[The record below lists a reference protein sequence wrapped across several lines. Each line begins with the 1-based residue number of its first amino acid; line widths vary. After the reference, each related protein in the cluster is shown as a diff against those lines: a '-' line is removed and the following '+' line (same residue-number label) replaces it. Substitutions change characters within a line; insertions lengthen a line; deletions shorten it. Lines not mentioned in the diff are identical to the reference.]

1 MNPQVRWL
9 VERSAQ
15 KIKWIFIIGLALN
28 FAYYGYVQIIKRGYF
43 QERAQNQAIK
53 LRLIHAPRGI
63 LYDRHGVRL
72 VDNVN
77 AYELVIHRDELP
89 FDPQILSAFASE
101 FGLDEEAFLAA
112 VQSYRGEGSGIVPL
126 TIQNNLTE
134 AELAL
139 SERLKARFPFLSIE
153 SSPRRSYRDNELA
166 GHVLGYIGEIDS
178 KTLKKKP
185 GTFQLG
191 QWVGREGIEA
201 QWDTHLRGQDGAKR
215 IMVNRSGDEIALL
228 DEETAEVGRSLVL
241 TLDLGMQKI
250 LMESFAGKKGAAVV
264 LDTRDGGVLAMYSS
278 PSINP
283 NVFAGRMSQAQV
295 DGTFNNPDKPMMN
308 RAIQGLYPPGSTF
321 KLLTAIAG
329 LEKKVITP
337 ETVFY
342 CGGRKN
348 FYGRDFRCDKA
359 TGHGSINLIPA
370 IAQSCD
376 IYFYEIANRLD
387 VDDIYEIAR
396 RWGLT
401 VDTGIDLPNEKTT
414 RIPSREWKAKASPQD
429 PKWYAGETISVG
441 IGQGQVGMTPVGLA
455 KFYATLANQGR
466 PITPHLYYGLKN
478 ESTGQVD
485 IKPVP
490 PLPSISLE
498 PRYWAALHEGL
509 LQTVQSGTAAT
520 SRLSG
525 VDMLGK
531 TGTAQ
536 VAKFVNRSHYL
547 RQAKSLRDHAWFA
560 GYASKDHPEI
570 AFAVLVENGGF
581 GADSAAPIAAKL
593 VKYWMVDRLRQDP
606 PTSPSSSPSRR

>member
-1 MNPQVRWL
+1 
-9 VERSAQ
+9 
-15 KIKWIFIIGLALN
+15 
-28 FAYYGYVQIIKRGYF
+28 
-43 QERAQNQAIK
+43 
-53 LRLIHAPRGI
+53 
-63 LYDRHGVRL
+63 
-72 VDNVN
+72 
-77 AYELVIHRDELP
+77 
-89 FDPQILSAFASE
+89 
-101 FGLDEEAFLAA
+101 
-112 VQSYRGEGSGIVPL
+112 
-126 TIQNNLTE
+126 
-134 AELAL
+134 
-139 SERLKARFPFLSIE
+139 LSIE

-185 GTFQLG
+185 GAFQLG

-201 QWDTHLRGQDGAKR
+201 QWDSHLRGQDGAKR
-215 IMVNRSGDEIALL
+215 IMVNRSGDEIAVL

-250 LMESFAGKKGAAVV
+250 LMESFGGKKGAAVV

-295 DGTFNNPDKPMMN
+295 DATFNNPDKPMMN

>member
-1 MNPQVRWL
+1 M
-9 VERSAQ
+9 
-15 KIKWIFIIGLALN
+15 
-28 FAYYGYVQIIKRGYF
+28 
-43 QERAQNQAIK
+43 
-53 LRLIHAPRGI
+53 
-63 LYDRHGVRL
+63 
-72 VDNVN
+72 
-77 AYELVIHRDELP
+77 
-89 FDPQILSAFASE
+89 E
-101 FGLDEEAFLAA
+101 F
-112 VQSYRGEGSGIVPL
+112 
-126 TIQNNLTE
+126 T
-134 AELAL
+134 
-139 SERLKARFPFLSIE
+139 K
-153 SSPRRSYRDNELA
+153 
-166 GHVLGYIGEIDS
+166 
-178 KTLKKKP
+178 
-185 GTFQLG
+185 
-191 QWVGREGIEA
+191 
-201 QWDTHLRGQDGAKR
+201 
-215 IMVNRSGDEIALL
+215 
-228 DEETAEVGRSLVL
+228 
-241 TLDLGMQKI
+241 KI

-295 DGTFNNPDKPMMN
+295 DATFNNPDKPMMN

-342 CGGRKN
+342 CGGRKS

-498 PRYWAALHEGL
+498 PRYWAVLHEGL